1 MKMKDGTK
9 QIFKGIVTE
18 NPIFVL
24 ALGMCP
30 TLAVTKTAIDGIGM
44 GLSTAA
50 VLILS
55 NMMISALRKIIP
67 DGVRMPAYIV
77 VVATFVTVVEF
88 LLEAYVPALY
98 DSLGVYIPLI
108 VVNCIILGR
117 AESFASK
124 NGIFLSMCDGIG
136 MGLGFTVAL
145 GMIGI
150 CRELIGAGT
159 MFGVSIL
166 RPNAAFAPI
175 GILVQSPGAFLVVAA
190 LAAIQNKLGLKSA
203 TNKRGKPKAGCNGNC
218 MACHGCISETGKE
231 EKA

>member
-1 MKMKDGTK
+1 MKDGLK
-9 QIFKGIVTE
+9 QIIKGIITE
-18 NPIFVL
+18 NPVFVL

-30 TLAVTKTAIDGIGM
+30 TLAVTKTAVDGIGM

-77 VVATFVTVVEF
+77 VVASFVTIVEF
-88 LLEAYVPALY
+88 FMKAYVPSLY
-98 DSLGVYIPLI
+98 KSLGVYIPLI

-117 AESFASK
+117 AEAFASK
-124 NGIFLSMCDGIG
+124 NPVFLSMCDGIG

-145 GMIGI
+145 GLIGI
-150 CRELIGAGT
+150 FRELIGAGT

-166 RPNAAFAPI
+166 RANATFSPI
-175 GILVQSPGAFLVVAA
+175 GILVQAPGAFLVVAA

-203 TNKRGKPKAGCNGNC
+203 TNKKGRPKAGCNGNC
-218 MACHGCISETGKE
+218 LTCKGCLPDGEKE

>member
-1 MKMKDGTK
+1 
-9 QIFKGIVTE
+9 
-18 NPIFVL
+18 
-24 ALGMCP
+24 
-30 TLAVTKTAIDGIGM
+30 
-44 GLSTAA
+44 
-50 VLILS
+50 
-55 NMMISALRKIIP
+55 
-67 DGVRMPAYIV
+67 MPAYIV

-88 LLEAYVPALY
+88 LLEAYVPTLY

-159 MFGVSIL
+159 MFGVTYL
-166 RPNAAFAPI
+166 RPNATFAPI
-175 GILVQSPGAFLVVAA
+175 GILVQSPGNSIPAP
-190 LAAIQNKLGLKSA
+190 
-203 TNKRGKPKAGCNGNC
+203 RGGSGGHPEQAGTEIGNQ
-218 MACHGCISETGKE
+218 
-231 EKA
+231 